1 MLGEREILDMSKTKL
16 LNYLRAKEEES
27 LKLSAE
33 YLEADEIQ
41 KCNYWHGVNMA
52 TREIIEEV
60 EKSK

>member
-1 MLGEREILDMSKTKL
+1 MSKTKL

-27 LKLSAE
+27 LKLSAG

-41 KCNYWHGVNMA
+41 KCNYWHGVNVA
-52 TREIIEEV
+52 VKEIIEEV